1 MRQRYGV
8 LIDGH
13 ATTLEEFETSDD
25 DFHYFRKRR
34 AEEGGRM
41 NEVDIGRYR
50 DRSLHSLGWAR
61 RFIDEG
67 EHVLSAQLSSP
78 AAFYRAEAALGHLGP

>member
-1 MRQRYGV
+1 
-8 LIDGH
+8 
-13 ATTLEEFETSDD
+13 
-25 DFHYFRKRR
+25 
-34 AEEGGRM
+34 M

-67 EHVLSAQLSSP
+67 EHVLGAQLSYP